1 MKAYGVVLL
10 VVASLGFSACSDAGP
25 GPDNSAREA
34 GVLPPVFP
42 PVLLPHILSYEEVVQ
57 ACEDAGGEVSNG
69 ADVCI
74 CGDAELPLDP
84 GFDADD
90 VLDCLTHPDDCH
102 YASADSFIEFCS
114 SQLPAET

>member
-57 ACEDAGGEVSNG
+57 ACEDAASSLPITPRPVVHRSGAPGE
-69 ADVCI
+69 
-74 CGDAELPLDP
+74 P
-84 GFDADD
+84 GSLL
-90 VLDCLTHPDDCH
+90 VPRP
-102 YASADSFIEFCS
+102 SAKFR
-114 SQLPAET
+114 PGTP